1 MGRVGRARE
10 ADLAGQRQVDDS
22 ERWRQEEA
30 GGRARQRR
38 EHRRNR
44 RVERRQVGWAGD
56 MAPGLRVWRGKTLS
70 KRGSPGA
77 QQVPFQALPALPAT
91 FHPV

>member
-1 MGRVGRARE
+1 M
-10 ADLAGQRQVDDS
+10 
-22 ERWRQEEA
+22 
-30 GGRARQRR
+30 
-38 EHRRNR
+38 
-44 RVERRQVGWAGD
+44 ERRQVGWAGD

-70 KRGSPGA
+70 KRGPPGA